1 MAEKKILEPRVKREN
16 LILTK
21 IKMNHDANYH
31 QIYIGELDLNEDIQY
46 HFIFILKDD
55 TLLADSDQ
63 DSSNLSA
70 RNQQDLAAQIN
81 LLTKKTT
88 KQLRN
93 RRNTKSEL
101 SKLIFDDSS
110 FFF

>member
-1 MAEKKILEPRVKREN
+1 
-16 LILTK
+16 
-21 IKMNHDANYH
+21 MNHDANYH